1 MSASS
6 TSTASLN
13 KQIAAAIVLSP
24 HVDKRRIKVKTNG
37 GHVVLCGKTDSWFA
51 KQMAQESLR
60 GIEGII
66 LIDNQLVVEPS

>member
-1 MSASS
+1 M
-6 TSTASLN
+6 
-13 KQIAAAIVLSP
+13 LSP